1 MKKTNRPRKLTLQQD
16 TVKTLQIAD
25 MAQVVGG
32 SAQPTT
38 TVLPTGRC

>member
-1 MKKTNRPRKLTLQQD
+1 MKKTNHPRKLTLQRD
-16 TVKTLQIAD
+16 TVKTLKSAD

-32 SAQPTT
+32 GAHPTT